1 MGQSAYILSLTD
13 YEKVKYIGTLKADE
27 SFSTKFVQILGNSL
41 VVQGLG
47 LGAFAA
53 RAQVQSLVGVLRSCK
68 ACGQKKKLM
77 QKLLVFLGLKAAPTP
92 TTPATRM
99 FSTSRCGGASFLREF
114 ISGFQEDQERLERL
128 FGI

>member
-53 RAQVQSLVGVLRSCK
+53 RARVQSLVGVLRSCK
-68 ACGQKKKLM
+68 ACGQKKK
-77 QKLLVFLGLKAAPTP
+77 AYAEP
-92 TTPATRM
+92 
-99 FSTSRCGGASFLREF
+99 
-114 ISGFQEDQERLERL
+114 SGFSWAQSSPHPQESGD
-128 FGI
+128 